1 MEQDVLIFFRL
12 EERDAMDF
20 EFTERAA
27 VEGVQQAMQMPAQFF
42 IHAGDELRN
51 LLLRDRGGEIDI
63 PDRQAG
69 KSLGIA
75 RKQTM
80 EEGGAASQIPQNE
93 EWFFDRLCFVPGEED
108 IIQKEKE
115 PMHE

>member
-1 MEQDVLIFFRL
+1 
-12 EERDAMDF
+12 MDF
-20 EFTERAA
+20 EFTKCTA
-27 VEGVQQAMQMPAQFF
+27 VELIQQTMQMPAQFF
-42 IHAGDELRN
+42 IHARDELRN
-51 LLLRDRGGEIDI
+51 LPLRDRGGEIDV

-93 EWFFDRLCFVPGEED
+93 EWFFDGLCLMAREED
-108 IIQKEKE
+108 IIQEEKE
-115 PMHE
+115 PMHK